1 MSRPVINSCF
11 FLMTILMLSS
21 CSHDDS
27 IDHLPKQDQAD
38 EVTYEV
44 EIYYSDLGK
53 SKLRLVSPEVHRF
66 TDKSN
71 DVLEC
76 PNGMEL
82 TFYDSL
88 QQVESVL
95 ISDYGKLF
103 TNEQYLLVK
112 DDVVFHNNKRDTLFT
127 DLLNIYFDKDSL
139 YTDQGV
145 KVSSLNGVVHAQELI
160 ANSNFTFY
168 QLLKIKD
175 SHIKYE
181 EEF

>member
-1 MSRPVINSCF
+1 MSRPFAFFNFLLICTFSFHSCGDEKSLNHF
-11 FLMTILMLSS
+11 SNKES
-21 CSHDDS
+21 
-27 IDHLPKQDQAD
+27 AD
-38 EVTYEV
+38 EVTYQV
-44 EIYYSDLGK
+44 EIFYSDLGK

-66 TDKSN
+66 NDKNSA
-71 DVLEC
+71 VLEC

-95 ISDYGKLF
+95 ISDYGKLY
-103 TNEQYLLVK
+103 TNEQYLKVK
-112 DDVVFHNNKRDTLFT
+112 DNVVFHNNKRDTLFT

-145 KVSSLNGVVHAQELI
+145 KVSSVNGVVYAQELI

-181 EEF
+181 QE